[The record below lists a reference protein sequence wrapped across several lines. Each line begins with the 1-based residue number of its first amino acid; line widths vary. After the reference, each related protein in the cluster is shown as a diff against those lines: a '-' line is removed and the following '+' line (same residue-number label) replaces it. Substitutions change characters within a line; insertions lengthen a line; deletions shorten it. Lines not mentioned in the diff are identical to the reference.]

1 MQTLLKKKRK
11 NLCSTNIYL
20 KEGVQNFLN
29 LTNLKL
35 LIGLSYHASVKSTM
49 GLYQFVEF
57 INKMERKVEKKE
69 GRNKIRSVNDHTTN
83 VKIWMRI
90 QNEPSLLLV

>member
-1 MQTLLKKKRK
+1 
-11 NLCSTNIYL
+11 
-20 KEGVQNFLN
+20 
-29 LTNLKL
+29 
-35 LIGLSYHASVKSTM
+35 M

-90 QNEPSLLLV
+90 QNEPNLLLV